1 MGRICWGGWVSE
13 GVFGW
18 LLVGVLARCRLGIW
32 SGLLSGFYGR
42 GREGRTRTR
51 SKSWFVT

>member
-1 MGRICWGGWVSE
+1 MGRICWGGWASE

-32 SGLLSGFYGR
+32 SRLLSGFYG
-42 GREGRTRTR
+42 EGRTRTR